1 MNIIPKNIMISTMT
15 ITCYLGTPFILKN
28 VYDYL

>member
-1 MNIIPKNIMISTMT
+1 MDIIPKNIMISTMS
-15 ITCYLGTPFILKN
+15 ITSYLGTPFILKN